1 MKIVKLYTRLF
12 SILSFL
18 TCCSPLFAVHT
29 LKLSLD
35 NLIAGAWIIAS
46 HNGTFTKASELEHIR
61 IERNGQTL
69 YTSDLHQNTID
80 FKAEV
85 ANGIPLYQVLS
96 FVDSKM
102 QSAQTKP
109 SSPSRLQIDKKK
121 PANFQPHRS
130 GSGLVPPPF
139 ETELASHPRYYKNW
153 TDTRDDLGPPVHN
166 GPFWLQPSQQRSHFL
181 HPHYDPIGP
190 DVRWDSYPPFVHSD
204 LMQPG
209 HFSDLDSRMD
219 RAYYNAL
226 ESDRHKS
233 FAPRRF

>member
-1 MKIVKLYTRLF
+1 MKIVKLFTRLF

-18 TCCSPLFAVHT
+18 ICCSPLFAVHK

-35 NLIAGAWIIAS
+35 DLITGAWIIAS
-46 HNGTFTKASELEHIR
+46 HNGAFTKASELEHIR
-61 IERNGQTL
+61 IERNKQTL
-69 YTSDLHQNTID
+69 YTSDLHENRID
-80 FKAEV
+80 FNAEV

-109 SSPSRLQIDKKK
+109 SSPSRLQVDKRK
-121 PANFQPHRS
+121 PANFQPRRPNRS
-130 GSGLVPPPF
+130 APRLVPPPF
-139 ETELASHPRYYKNW
+139 ETELVSYPDWKY
-153 TDTRDDLGPPVHN
+153 TRDDLGPPVDY
-166 GPFWLQPSQQRSHFL
+166 S
-181 HPHYDPIGP
+181 PIGP
-190 DVRWDSYPPFVHSD
+190 DVRWDSCPPFVHSD

-226 ESDRHKS
+226 EADRHKN
-233 FAPRRF
+233 FLPRRF

>member
-1 MKIVKLYTRLF
+1 MKIVKLFTRLF

-85 ANGIPLYQVLS
+85 ANGIPLYQVLG
-96 FVDSKM
+96 FVDNKM

-109 SSPSRLQIDKKK
+109 SSPSRLQIDKRK
-121 PANFQPHRS
+121 PANFQPHRPNRS
-130 GSGLVPPPF
+130 TPRLVPPPF
-139 ETELASHPRYYKNW
+139 ETELVSYPDW
-153 TDTRDDLGPPVHN
+153 ICTRDDLGPPVHN
-166 GPFWLQPSQQRSHFL
+166 GSLILQPSPSRSSHFL
-181 HPHYDPIGP
+181 HPYYDPIGP
-190 DVRWDSYPPFVHSD
+190 DMRWDYHPPFVHSD

-226 ESDRHKS
+226 EEDRHKN
-233 FAPRRF
+233 FLPRRF